1 MTYLP
6 RKLSDIYPNPNQLTV
21 PLGSNFTTYKL
32 WTKLHKQS
40 LLFKLKEFLGSLSA
54 QTNTSDLIEYPRLF
68 CRTDTLLVINK

>member
-21 PLGSNFTTYKL
+21 PSGSNFTTYKV